1 MKGRGQN
8 CCLTRIFLC
17 AISILFVRKRR
28 ILLSLEDQSRVAV
41 IGAGPAGTF
50 FSYFLFAMAE
60 RMGLD
65 VHLDI
70 FESRDF
76 TTSGPAGC
84 NMCGGIVSES
94 LVQTLATEGIDLPST
109 VIQRGI
115 DSYVLHM
122 DVGSVK
128 IETPLQEKR
137 IGAVHRGA
145 GPRGNRNTQWDS
157 FDGFL
162 LNLARNKG
170 ANLISGRVDEVLWE
184 DGRPSV
190 KVRGGEPR
198 AYDLL
203 VVAVGVNSA
212 TLKLFQDLDIPYVPP
227 ETTKTFICEYA
238 LGREVIEDYLGS
250 SMHTYLLKIPRL
262 EFAAMIPKG
271 EYATICMLGK
281 GIDKELVDSFLNSPE
296 VKRCLPPGRDFQQ
309 GVCRCMPK
317 INIKGS
323 ARPFGDRLIFVGD
336 CGVSRLYKDGIGA
349 AYKTAKA
356 AANTAVFS
364 GISEQ
369 ALKQRFWP
377 ACQKLERD
385 NKIGKLIFSSVGLL
399 QTFPFAR
406 RAILRMVAKEQQNS
420 AMPQRM
426 STSLWD
432 LFTGSAP
439 YREVLVRMA
448 HPFFISRLIWNIM
461 IELWP
466 FRSHKKAGRNH
477 EEK

>member
-1 MKGRGQN
+1 MLHLDEN
-8 CCLTRIFLC
+8 
-17 AISILFVRKRR
+17 
-28 ILLSLEDQSRVAV
+28 SRVAV

-60 RMGLD
+60 RVGLG
-65 VHLDI
+65 VQLDI

-76 TTSGPAGC
+76 TIPGPAGC

-94 LVQTLATEGIDLPST
+94 LVQTLATEGIELPST

-128 IETPLQEKR
+128 IETPFQEKR

-145 GPRGNRNTQWDS
+145 GPLGSQEGRVNG
-157 FDGFL
+157 FDAFL
-162 LNLARNKG
+162 LQLAKDKK
-170 ANLISGRVDEVLWE
+170 ANLVSGRVEEVRWK
-184 DGRPSV
+184 DDRPVV
-190 KVRGGEPR
+190 KVSGRESR
-198 AYDLL
+198 VYDLL

-212 TLKLFQDLDIPYVPP
+212 TLKLFEDLDIPYVPP

-238 LGREVIEDYLGS
+238 LGSEKIGNHLGS
-250 SMHTYLLKIPRL
+250 SMHTYLLNIPRL
-262 EFAAMIPKG
+262 EFAAIIPKG
-271 EYATICMLGK
+271 EYATVCMLGK
-281 GIDKELVDSFLNSPE
+281 RIDKDLVQSFLNSPE
-296 VKRCLPPGRDFQQ
+296 VIRCLPPDWNFQQ
-309 GVCRCMPK
+309 HVCRCMPR

-323 ARPFGDRLIFVGD
+323 ARPFADRLIFVGD
-336 CGVSRLYKDGIGA
+336 CGISRLYKDGIGA

-356 AANTAVFS
+356 AAVTAVFT
-364 GISEQ
+364 GISKD
-369 ALKQRFWP
+369 ALRRRFWP
-377 ACQKLERD
+377 ACRKLERD
-385 NKIGKLIFSSVGLL
+385 NRIGKWIFSSVGIL
-399 QTFPFAR
+399 QSFPFAR
-406 RAILRMVAKEQQNS
+406 RAILRMAAKEQQNK

-439 YREVLVRMA
+439 YRDVLLRMA
-448 HPFFISRLIWNIM
+448 HPFFLSRLIGNIL

-466 FRSHKKAGRNH
+466 FRTKKRIGRRH
-477 EEK
+477 EKE

>member
-1 MKGRGQN
+1 MLQLDEN
-8 CCLTRIFLC
+8 
-17 AISILFVRKRR
+17 
-28 ILLSLEDQSRVAV
+28 SRVAV

-60 RMGLD
+60 RVGMD
-65 VHLDI
+65 VRVDI

-76 TTSGPAGC
+76 TVPGPAGC
-84 NMCGGIVSES
+84 NMCGGIISES
-94 LVQTLATEGIDLPST
+94 LVQTLATEGIELPST

-145 GPRGNRNTQWDS
+145 GPRGNLGSEWGS

-162 LNLARNKG
+162 LGLAREKG
-170 ANLISGRVDEVLWE
+170 ANLIPGRVEEVGWE

-190 KVRGGEPR
+190 RVRESDPR
-198 AYDLL
+198 VYDLL

-212 TLKLFQDLDIPYVPP
+212 TLKLFQDLDVPYVPP

-238 LGREVIEDYLGS
+238 LGRQQIEEHLGS

-271 EYATICMLGK
+271 EYATVCMLGK
-281 GIDKELVDSFLNSPE
+281 KIDKELVQSFLSSQE
-296 VKRCLPPGRDFQQ
+296 VKRCLPPEWDIKQDA
-309 GVCRCMPK
+309 CRCMPK

-356 AANTAVFS
+356 AAITAVFN
-364 GISEQ
+364 GISED
-369 ALKQRFWP
+369 ALEQRFWP

-385 NKIGKLIFSSVGLL
+385 NRIGKLIFSSVGML
-399 QTFPFAR
+399 QSFPFAR
-406 RAILRMVAKEQQNS
+406 RAILRMVAKEQKNK

-439 YREVLVRMA
+439 YREVLFRMA
-448 HPFFISRLIWNIM
+448 HPFFLSRLAWNIM

-466 FRSHKKAGRNH
+466 FRSKKRTGRSH
-477 EEK
+477 EKE

>member
-1 MKGRGQN
+1 M
-8 CCLTRIFLC
+8 
-17 AISILFVRKRR
+17 
-28 ILLSLEDQSRVAV
+28 LSLDENSRVAV

-50 FSYFLFAMAE
+50 FSYFLYALAE
-60 RMGLD
+60 RVGME
-65 VHLDI
+65 VHVDI

-76 TTSGPAGC
+76 TNPGPPGC

-94 LVQTLATEGIDLPST
+94 LVQTLATEGINLPSS

-145 GPRGNRNTQWDS
+145 GPKGYEGAQWDS
-157 FDGFL
+157 FDDFL
-162 LNLARNKG
+162 LKLAMDKG
-170 ANLISGRVDEVLWE
+170 ANLVSGRVDEIRWE
-184 DGRPSV
+184 EGHPAV
-190 KVRGGEPR
+190 KVRGGESR
-198 AYDLL
+198 VYDLL

-212 TLKLFQDLDIPYVPP
+212 TLKLFQDLDIKYVPP

-238 LGREVIEDYLGS
+238 LGQETIEDHLGS

-271 EYATICMLGK
+271 EYATVCMLGK
-281 GIDKELVDSFLNSPE
+281 KIDKELVQSFLNSPE
-296 VKRCLPPGRDFQQ
+296 MKRCLPPDWNSQKE
-309 GVCRCMPK
+309 VCRCMPK

-323 ARPFGDRLIFVGD
+323 NQPFSDRLIFVGD
-336 CGVSRLYKDGIGA
+336 CGISRLYKDGIGA

-356 AANTAVFS
+356 AATTVVFS
-364 GISEQ
+364 GISEE
-369 ALKQRFWP
+369 ALKKRFWP

-385 NKIGKLIFSSVGLL
+385 NRIGKLIFSSIGLIHS
-399 QTFPFAR
+399 FPFAR
-406 RAILRMVAKEQQNS
+406 RAILRMVSTEQENKK
-420 AMPQRM
+420 MPQRM
-426 STSLWD
+426 STALWD

-439 YREVLVRMA
+439 YREVLIRMA
-448 HPFFISRLIWNIM
+448 HPFFMSRLGWNIL

-466 FRSHKKAGRNH
+466 FRSRKQKRRSH
-477 EEK
+477 EDE

>member
-1 MKGRGQN
+1 M
-8 CCLTRIFLC
+8 
-17 AISILFVRKRR
+17 
-28 ILLSLEDQSRVAV
+28 LSLDENSRVAV

-60 RMGLD
+60 RLGLE
-65 VHLDI
+65 VQLDI

-76 TTSGPAGC
+76 SSPGPAGC

-94 LVQTLATEGIDLPST
+94 LVQTLATEGINLPSA
-109 VIQRGI
+109 VVQRGI

-137 IGAVHRGA
+137 IAAVHRGA
-145 GPRGNRNTQWDS
+145 GPRDYQGAQWES

-162 LNLARNKG
+162 LKLARDKG
-170 ANLISGRVDEVLWE
+170 ANLVSGRVEEIRWE
-184 DGRPSV
+184 NGRPAV
-190 KVRGGEPR
+190 KVRGGESR
-198 AYDLL
+198 IYDLL

-212 TLKLFQDLDIPYVPP
+212 TLKLFQDLDIKYVPP

-238 LGREVIEDYLGS
+238 FGKEKIEDYLGS

-262 EFAAMIPKG
+262 EFAAIIPKG
-271 EYATICMLGK
+271 EYATVCMLGK
-281 GIDKELVDSFLNSPE
+281 KIDKQLVQSFLDSPA
-296 VKRCLPPGRDFQQ
+296 VKKCLPSDWDSQKEA
-309 GVCRCMPK
+309 CRCMPK

-323 ARPFGDRLIFVGD
+323 AQPFADRLIFVGD
-336 CGVSRLYKDGIGA
+336 CGISRLYKDGIGA

-356 AANTAVFS
+356 AATTVVFA
-364 GISEQ
+364 GISEE
-369 ALKQRFWP
+369 ALKKRFWP

-385 NKIGKLIFSSVGLL
+385 NKIGKLIFSSVGLI
-399 QTFPFAR
+399 QSFPFAR
-406 RAILRMVAKEQQNS
+406 RAILRMVSKEQKNKG
-420 AMPQRM
+420 MPQRM

-439 YREVLVRMA
+439 YREVLLRMA
-448 HPFFISRLIWNIM
+448 HPFFLSRLIWNNL

-466 FRSHKKAGRNH
+466 FRSKKQRWRNY
-477 EEK
+477 EIE

>member
-1 MKGRGQN
+1 M
-8 CCLTRIFLC
+8 
-17 AISILFVRKRR
+17 
-28 ILLSLEDQSRVAV
+28 LSLNDNSHVAV

-50 FSYFLFAMAE
+50 FSYFLLGMAE
-60 RMGLD
+60 RVGMEIQVDL
-65 VHLDI
+65 

-76 TTSGPAGC
+76 AKSGPTGC
-84 NMCGGIVSES
+84 NMCGGIISES
-94 LVQTLATEGIDLPST
+94 LVQTLATEGINLPSN

-122 DVGSVK
+122 DVGSVR

-145 GPRGNRNTQWDS
+145 GPRGIQEAQWDS

-162 LNLARNKG
+162 LKLATEKG
-170 ANLISGRVDEVLWE
+170 ANLVSGRVDEIRWE

-190 KVRGGEPR
+190 KVRGGQSS

-203 VVAVGVNSA
+203 VAAVGVNSA
-212 TLKLFQDLDIPYVPP
+212 TLKLFQDLDVKYVPP
-227 ETTKTFICEYA
+227 HTTKTYICEYA
-238 LGREVIEDYLGS
+238 LGKKTIEDYLGS

-271 EYATICMLGK
+271 EYATVCMLGK
-281 GIDKELVDSFLNSPE
+281 KMDKQLVQSFLNTPE
-296 VKRCLPPGRDFQQ
+296 VKRCLPSDWDSQQ
-309 GVCRCMPK
+309 EVCRCLPK

-323 ARPFGDRLIFVGD
+323 DQPFGDRLIFVGD

-356 AANTAVFS
+356 AATTAIFT
-364 GISEQ
+364 GISEE
-369 ALKQRFWP
+369 ALRKRFWP
-377 ACQKLERD
+377 ACQKLEHD
-385 NKIGKLIFSSVGLL
+385 NRIGKWIFSSVGLI
-399 QTFPFAR
+399 QSFPFAR
-406 RAILRMVAKEQQNS
+406 RAILRMVSSEQQNKGR
-420 AMPQRM
+420 PQRM
-426 STSLWD
+426 STALWD

-439 YREVLVRMA
+439 YREVLLRMV
-448 HPFFISRLIWNIM
+448 HPYFWSRLIWNIL

-466 FRSHKKAGRNH
+466 FRSRKQLRRCH
-477 EEK
+477 EDE

>member
-1 MKGRGQN
+1 MM
-8 CCLTRIFLC
+8 
-17 AISILFVRKRR
+17 
-28 ILLSLEDQSRVAV
+28 LSLDENSRVAV

-50 FSYFLFAMAE
+50 FSYFLIAMAE
-60 RMGLD
+60 RVGMD
-65 VHLDI
+65 VRVDI

-76 TTSGPAGC
+76 THPGPTGC

-94 LVQTLATEGIDLPST
+94 LVQTLATEGINLPST

-145 GPRGNRNTQWDS
+145 GPRGDREAQWES

-162 LNLARNKG
+162 LNLARDKG
-170 ANLISGRVDEVLWE
+170 ANLVSGRVDEIRWKE
-184 DGRPSV
+184 GRPIL
-190 KVRGGEPR
+190 KVRGGEPVV
-198 AYDLL
+198 YGLL
-203 VVAVGVNSA
+203 VVAVGVNTA
-212 TLKLFQDLDIPYVPP
+212 TLKLFQDLDVGYVPP

-238 LGREVIEDYLGS
+238 LGKESIENYLGS

-271 EYATICMLGK
+271 EYATVCMLGK
-281 GIDKELVDSFLNSPE
+281 KIDKELVQSFLNSPE
-296 VKRCLPPGRDFQQ
+296 MKRCLPPEWDSQQ
-309 GVCRCMPK
+309 EVCRCMPK

-323 ARPFGDRLIFVGD
+323 KHPFGDRLIFVGD
-336 CGVSRLYKDGIGA
+336 CGISRLYKDGIGA

-356 AANTAVFS
+356 AATSVVFS
-364 GISEQ
+364 GISEE
-369 ALKQRFWP
+369 AFKRRFWP
-377 ACQKLERD
+377 ACQKLEKD
-385 NKIGKLIFSSVGLL
+385 NRIGKLIFSSVGLI
-399 QTFPFAR
+399 QSFPFAR
-406 RAILRMVAKEQQNS
+406 RAILRMVSYEQQNKKV
-420 AMPQRM
+420 PQRM
-426 STSLWD
+426 STALWD

-439 YREVLVRMA
+439 YREVLIRMA
-448 HPFFISRLIWNIM
+448 HPFFLCRLVWNIM

-466 FRSHKKAGRNH
+466 FRTRKQKRRTH
-477 EEK
+477 EDK

>member
-1 MKGRGQN
+1 MIQ
-8 CCLTRIFLC
+8 
-17 AISILFVRKRR
+17 
-28 ILLSLEDQSRVAV
+28 LENKSRVGV

-60 RMGLD
+60 RVG
-65 VHLDI
+65 VEIRLDI

-76 TTSGPAGC
+76 STPGPPGC

-94 LVQTLATEGIDLPST
+94 LVQTLATEGIELPST

-145 GPRGNRNTQWDS
+145 GPRGSGESRWDS

-162 LNLARNKG
+162 LEMARKKG
-170 ANLISGRVDEVLWE
+170 AALVPGRVEEVLWE
-184 DGRPSV
+184 EGRPVV
-190 KVRGGEPR
+190 KIRGGEPR
-198 AYDLL
+198 VYDLL

-212 TLKLFQDLDIPYVPP
+212 TLKIFQDLGVDYSPP
-227 ETTKTFICEYA
+227 GTTKTFICEYA
-238 LGREVIEDYLGS
+238 LGREKIEEHLGS

-271 EYATICMLGK
+271 EYATVCMLGK
-281 GIDKELVDSFLNSPE
+281 KIDKDLVQSFLNSQE
-296 VKRCLPPGRDFQQ
+296 FRRCLPSDWNFDQ
-309 GVCRCMPK
+309 GACRCMPK
-317 INIKGS
+317 INVKGS
-323 ARPFGDRLIFVGD
+323 AKPFGDRLIFVGD

-356 AANTAVFS
+356 AAIAAVFN
-364 GISEQ
+364 GISED
-369 ALKQRFWP
+369 AMKQRFWP

-385 NKIGKLIFSSVGLL
+385 NRIGKLIFSSVGLL
-399 QTFPFAR
+399 QSFPFAR
-406 RAILRMVAKEQQNS
+406 RAILRMVAKEQQNKS
-420 AMPQRM
+420 RPQRM
-426 STSLWD
+426 STALWD

-439 YREVLVRMA
+439 YRDVLFRMA
-448 HPFFISRLIWNIM
+448 HPFFLSRLAGNIL

-466 FRSHKKAGRNH
+466 FRSRKRRGRNH
-477 EEK
+477 EAE

>member
-1 MKGRGQN
+1 MLN
-8 CCLTRIFLC
+8 
-17 AISILFVRKRR
+17 
-28 ILLSLEDQSRVAV
+28 LEDNSRVAV

-50 FSYFLFAMAE
+50 FSYFLYAMAE
-60 RMGLD
+60 RVGLD
-65 VHLDI
+65 VQVDI

-76 TTSGPAGC
+76 SKAGPPGC

-94 LVQTLATEGIDLPST
+94 LVQTLATEGINLPST

-145 GPRGNRNTQWDS
+145 GPRGNLETQWES

-162 LNLARNKG
+162 LKLAKDKG
-170 ANLISGRVDEVLWE
+170 TNVVSGRVEEIRWE
-184 DGRPSV
+184 NGRPTV

-198 AYDLL
+198 LYDLL
-203 VVAVGVNSA
+203 VVAVGVNTA
-212 TLKLFQDLDIPYVPP
+212 TLKLFQDLDIKYDPP
-227 ETTKTFICEYA
+227 GTTKTFICEYA
-238 LGREVIEDYLGS
+238 LGKEKIEDYLGS

-271 EYATICMLGK
+271 EYATVCMLGK
-281 GIDKELVDSFLNSPE
+281 KIDKELVKSFLNSPE
-296 VKRCLPPGRDFQQ
+296 MKRCLPPDWDSQQ
-309 GVCRCMPK
+309 EVCRCMPK

-323 ARPFGDRLIFVGD
+323 AHPFGDRLIFVGD
-336 CGVSRLYKDGIGA
+336 CGISRLYKDGIGA

-356 AANTAVFS
+356 AATTAVFT
-364 GISEQ
+364 GISED
-369 ALKQRFWP
+369 ALRQRFWP
-377 ACQKLERD
+377 KCQKLERD
-385 NKIGKLIFSSVGLL
+385 NRIGKMIFSSVGLI
-399 QTFPFAR
+399 QSFPFVR
-406 RAILRMVAKEQQNS
+406 RAILRMVSKEQQNKER
-420 AMPQRM
+420 PQRM

-439 YREVLVRMA
+439 YREVLMRMA
-448 HPFFISRLIWNIM
+448 HPFFLSRLFWNIM

-466 FRSHKKAGRNH
+466 FRSRKQKRRSH
-477 EEK
+477 EDQ

>member
-1 MKGRGQN
+1 MLN
-8 CCLTRIFLC
+8 
-17 AISILFVRKRR
+17 
-28 ILLSLEDQSRVAV
+28 LEDNSRVAV

-50 FSYFLFAMAE
+50 FSYFLYAMAE
-60 RMGLD
+60 RVGLD
-65 VHLDI
+65 VQVDI

-76 TTSGPAGC
+76 SKAGPPGC

-94 LVQTLATEGIDLPST
+94 LVQTLATEGINLPST

-145 GPRGNRNTQWDS
+145 GPRGNLEMQWDS

-162 LNLARNKG
+162 LKLAKDKG
-170 ANLISGRVDEVLWE
+170 TNVVSGRVEEIRWE
-184 DGRPSV
+184 NGRPTV

-198 AYDLL
+198 LYDLL
-203 VVAVGVNSA
+203 VVAVGVNTA
-212 TLKLFQDLDIPYVPP
+212 TLKLFQDLDIKYDPP
-227 ETTKTFICEYA
+227 GTTKTFICEYA
-238 LGREVIEDYLGS
+238 LGKEKIEDYLGS

-271 EYATICMLGK
+271 EYATVCMLGK
-281 GIDKELVDSFLNSPE
+281 KIDKELVKSFLNSPE
-296 VKRCLPPGRDFQQ
+296 MKRCLPPDWDSQQ
-309 GVCRCMPK
+309 EVCRCMPK

-323 ARPFGDRLIFVGD
+323 AHPFGDRLIFVGD
-336 CGVSRLYKDGIGA
+336 CGISRLYKDGIGA

-356 AANTAVFS
+356 AATTAVFT
-364 GISEQ
+364 GISED
-369 ALKQRFWP
+369 ALRQRFWP
-377 ACQKLERD
+377 KCQKLERD
-385 NKIGKLIFSSVGLL
+385 NRIGKMIFSSVGLI
-399 QTFPFAR
+399 QSFPFVR
-406 RAILRMVAKEQQNS
+406 RAILRMVSKEQQNKER
-420 AMPQRM
+420 PQRM

-439 YREVLVRMA
+439 YREVLMRMA
-448 HPFFISRLIWNIM
+448 HPFFLSRLFWNIM

-466 FRSHKKAGRNH
+466 FRSRKQKRRSH
-477 EEK
+477 EDQ

>member
-1 MKGRGQN
+1 MLN
-8 CCLTRIFLC
+8 LD
-17 AISILFVRKRR
+17 
-28 ILLSLEDQSRVAV
+28 ENSRVAV

-60 RMGLD
+60 RVGSE
-65 VHLDI
+65 VQLDI

-76 TTSGPAGC
+76 TGSGPPGC

-122 DVGSVK
+122 DAGSVK
-128 IETPLQEKR
+128 IETPLREKR
-137 IGAVHRGA
+137 IGAVYRGA
-145 GPRGNRNTQWDS
+145 GPKGVREAQWQS

-162 LNLARNKG
+162 LELAKNKG
-170 ANLISGRVDEVLWE
+170 ANLVSGRVEEVRWE
-184 DGRPSV
+184 NGRPAV

-198 AYDLL
+198 VYDLL

-212 TLKLFQDLDIPYVPP
+212 TLKLFQDLDIKYVPP
-227 ETTKTFICEYA
+227 ETTKTYICEYA
-238 LGREVIEDYLGS
+238 LGRDRIEEYLGS

-271 EYATICMLGK
+271 EYATVCMLGK
-281 GIDKELVDSFLNSPE
+281 KIDKELVQSFLNSPE
-296 VKRCLPPGRDFQQ
+296 VRRCLPSDWNFQQ
-309 GVCRCMPK
+309 EVCRCMPK

-323 ARPFGDRLIFVGD
+323 SRPFSDRLVFVGD
-336 CGVSRLYKDGIGA
+336 CGISRLYKDGIGA

-356 AANTAVFS
+356 AATTAVFT
-364 GISEQ
+364 GISED
-369 ALKQRFWP
+369 AWERRFWP

-385 NKIGKLIFSSVGLL
+385 NKIGKWIFSSVGLL
-399 QTFPFAR
+399 QSFPFAR
-406 RAILRMVAKEQQNS
+406 RAILRMVAKEQKNKG
-420 AMPQRM
+420 MPQRM

-439 YREVLVRMA
+439 YRAVLLRMA

-466 FRSHKKAGRNH
+466 FRSKERTGRNH
-477 EEK
+477 EEE

>member
-1 MKGRGQN
+1 M
-8 CCLTRIFLC
+8 
-17 AISILFVRKRR
+17 
-28 ILLSLEDQSRVAV
+28 LSLDENSRVAV

-60 RMGLD
+60 RVGLEI
-65 VHLDI
+65 HLDI

-76 TTSGPAGC
+76 TSPGPSGC

-94 LVQTLATEGIDLPST
+94 LVQNLATEGISLPST

-145 GPRGNRNTQWDS
+145 GPRGNKETQWDS

-162 LNLARNKG
+162 LELARDKG
-170 ANLISGRVDEVLWE
+170 ANLVSGRVEEIRWE
-184 DGRPSV
+184 DGHPAV
-190 KVRGGEPR
+190 KVRGSESSI
-198 AYDLL
+198 YDLL
-203 VVAVGVNSA
+203 VVAVGVNTA
-212 TLKLFQDLDIPYVPP
+212 TLKLFQDLDIKYVPP

-238 LGREVIEDYLGS
+238 LGKEKIEDFLGN

-271 EYATICMLGK
+271 EYATVCMLGK
-281 GIDKELVDSFLNSPE
+281 KIDKKLVQSFLNSPE
-296 VKRCLPPGRDFQQ
+296 VKRCLPSDWDFRQE
-309 GVCRCMPK
+309 VCRCMPK
-317 INIKGS
+317 INIKG
-323 ARPFGDRLIFVGD
+323 AAQPFGDRLIFVGD
-336 CGVSRLYKDGIGA
+336 CGISRLYKDGIGA

-356 AANTAVFS
+356 AATTAVFT
-364 GISEQ
+364 GISED
-369 ALKQRFWP
+369 AFSQRFWP

-385 NKIGKLIFSSVGLL
+385 NRIGKLIFSSVGLI
-399 QTFPFAR
+399 QSFPFAR
-406 RAILRMVAKEQQNS
+406 RAILRMVSKEQQNKG
-420 AMPQRM
+420 APQRM
-426 STSLWD
+426 STSRWD
-432 LFTGSAP
+432 LFTGSSP
-439 YREVLVRMA
+439 YREVLLRMA
-448 HPFFISRLIWNIM
+448 HPFFLSRLIWNIM

-466 FRSHKKAGRNH
+466 FRSRKRTRRSH
-477 EEK
+477 EYE

>member
-1 MKGRGQN
+1 M
-8 CCLTRIFLC
+8 
-17 AISILFVRKRR
+17 
-28 ILLSLEDQSRVAV
+28 LSLDENSRVAV

-60 RMGLD
+60 RMGTD
-65 VHLDI
+65 VRLDI
-70 FESRDF
+70 YESRDF
-76 TTSGPAGC
+76 TKPGPPGC

-94 LVQTLATEGIDLPST
+94 LVQTLATEGINLPSS

-145 GPRGNRNTQWDS
+145 GPKGSIDPQWDS

-162 LNLARNKG
+162 LKLAQEKG
-170 ANLISGRVDEVLWE
+170 ANLISGRVEEIHWD

-190 KVRGGEPR
+190 KARGSEPQV
-198 AYDLL
+198 YDLL

-212 TLKLFQDLDIPYVPP
+212 TLKLFQDLDVQYDPP
-227 ETTKTFICEYA
+227 GTTKTFICEYA
-238 LGREVIEDYLGS
+238 LGKQKIEEYLGS

-271 EYATICMLGK
+271 EYATVCMLGK
-281 GIDKELVDSFLNSPE
+281 KIDKELVQSFLNSPE
-296 VKRCLPPGRDFQQ
+296 MQRCLPPNWDSQQ
-309 GVCRCMPK
+309 EACRCMPK

-323 ARPFGDRLIFVGD
+323 NQPFADRLIFVGD
-336 CGVSRLYKDGIGA
+336 CGISRLYKDGIGA

-356 AANTAVFS
+356 AATTVVFS
-364 GISEQ
+364 GISEE
-369 ALKQRFWP
+369 ALKQRFLP
-377 ACQKLERD
+377 ACQKLEKD
-385 NKIGKLIFSSVGLL
+385 NRIGKLIFSSVGLI
-399 QTFPFAR
+399 QSFPFAR
-406 RAILRMVAKEQQNS
+406 RAILRMVATEQQNKGR
-420 AMPQRM
+420 PQRM

-439 YREVLVRMA
+439 YREVLMRMA
-448 HPFFISRLIWNIM
+448 HPFFLSRLVWNIM

-466 FRSHKKAGRNH
+466 FRPRGQKRRSH
-477 EEK
+477 EDQ

>member
-1 MKGRGQN
+1 MLHLDDN
-8 CCLTRIFLC
+8 
-17 AISILFVRKRR
+17 
-28 ILLSLEDQSRVAV
+28 SRVAV

-60 RMGLD
+60 RVGMD
-65 VHLDI
+65 VRLDI
-70 FESRDF
+70 YESRDF
-76 TTSGPAGC
+76 TALGPAGC

-94 LVQTLATEGIDLPST
+94 LVQTLATEGIDLPPT

-128 IETPLQEKR
+128 IETPLHEKR

-145 GPRGNRNTQWDS
+145 GPRGSKVQWDS
-157 FDGFL
+157 FDAFL
-162 LNLARNKG
+162 LELARKKG
-170 ANLISGRVDEVLWE
+170 ANLVSGRVDEVCWE

-190 KVRGGEPR
+190 KVRGGEPQV
-198 AYDLL
+198 YDLL
-203 VVAVGVNSA
+203 VAAVGVNTA
-212 TLKLFQDLDIPYVPP
+212 TLKLFEDLETPYTPP

-238 LGREVIEDYLGS
+238 LGREKLEDYLGS

-271 EYATICMLGK
+271 EYATVCMLGK
-281 GIDKELVDSFLNSPE
+281 KIDKDLVRSFLDSPE
-296 VKRCLPPGRDFQQ
+296 MRRCLPSDWDFQEDA
-309 GVCRCMPK
+309 CRCMPK

-323 ARPFGDRLIFVGD
+323 AHPFSDRLIFVGD
-336 CGVSRLYKDGIGA
+336 CGISRLYKDGIGA

-356 AANTAVFS
+356 AAIAAVFT
-364 GISEQ
+364 GISEN
-369 ALKQRFWP
+369 ALKRRFWP

-385 NKIGKLIFSSVGLL
+385 NRIGKWIFSSVGLL
-399 QTFPFAR
+399 QIFPFAR
-406 RAILRMVAKEQQNS
+406 RAILRMVSKEQQNK

-439 YREVLVRMA
+439 YRDVLFRMA
-448 HPFFISRLIWNIM
+448 HPFFIGRLIGNMM

-466 FRSHKKAGRNH
+466 FRKRKRAGGFH

>member
-1 MKGRGQN
+1 M
-8 CCLTRIFLC
+8 
-17 AISILFVRKRR
+17 
-28 ILLSLEDQSRVAV
+28 LSLDENSSVAV

-50 FSYFLFAMAE
+50 FSYFLLAMAE
-60 RMGLD
+60 RIGSE
-65 VHLDI
+65 VQLDI
-70 FESRDF
+70 IESRDF
-76 TTSGPAGC
+76 TRPGPTGC

-94 LVQTLATEGIDLPST
+94 LVQTLATEGINLPST

-145 GPRGNRNTQWDS
+145 GPQGDREAQWDS

-162 LNLARNKG
+162 LKLAMDKG
-170 ANLISGRVDEVLWE
+170 ANLVNGRVEEISWD
-184 DGRPSV
+184 DGRPAV
-190 KVRGGEPR
+190 KVRGSEPKV
-198 AYDLL
+198 YDLL
-203 VVAVGVNSA
+203 VVAVGVNTA
-212 TLKLFQDLDIPYVPP
+212 TLKLFQDLDIKYVPP
-227 ETTKTFICEYA
+227 ETTKTYICEYA
-238 LGREVIEDYLGS
+238 LGKDTIEDYLGS

-271 EYATICMLGK
+271 EYATVCMLGK
-281 GIDKELVDSFLNSPE
+281 RIDKELVQSFLNSPE
-296 VKRCLPPGRDFQQ
+296 VSKCLPADWDFQQ
-309 GVCRCMPK
+309 EVCRCMPK

-323 ARPFGDRLIFVGD
+323 AQPFSDRLIFVGD
-336 CGVSRLYKDGIGA
+336 CGISRLYKDGIGA

-356 AANTAVFS
+356 AATTAVFT
-364 GISEQ
+364 GISED
-369 ALKQRFWP
+369 AFKQRFWP

-385 NKIGKLIFSSVGLL
+385 NRIGKLIFSSVGLI
-399 QTFPFAR
+399 QSFPFAR
-406 RAILRMVAKEQQNS
+406 RAILRMVDKEQKNKGK
-420 AMPQRM
+420 PQRM

-439 YREVLVRMA
+439 YREVLLRMA
-448 HPFFISRLIWNIM
+448 HPFFLSRLIWNII

-466 FRSHKKAGRNH
+466 FRSRNQTGRSH
-477 EEK
+477 EDE

>member
-1 MKGRGQN
+1 M
-8 CCLTRIFLC
+8 
-17 AISILFVRKRR
+17 
-28 ILLSLEDQSRVAV
+28 LSLEDKSRVAV
-41 IGAGPAGTF
+41 IGGGPAGTF
-50 FSYFLFAMAE
+50 FSYFLLAMAE
-60 RMGLD
+60 RVGT
-65 VHLDI
+65 DI
-70 FESRDF
+70 QVDIIESRDF
-76 TTSGPAGC
+76 SSPAPAGC

-94 LVQTLATEGIDLPST
+94 LVQTLATEGINLPST

-145 GPRGNRNTQWDS
+145 GPRGIQNHQWDS

-162 LNLARNKG
+162 LKLAADKG
-170 ANLISGRVDEVLWE
+170 ANIVSGRVEEVRWE
-184 DGRPSV
+184 EGRPTV
-190 KVRGGEPR
+190 KVRGGQSD

-203 VVAVGVNSA
+203 VVAVGVNSG
-212 TLKLFQDLDIPYVPP
+212 TLKLFQDLDVKYVPP
-227 ETTKTFICEYA
+227 QTTKTYICEYA
-238 LGREVIEDYLGS
+238 LGKDTVENYLGS

-271 EYATICMLGK
+271 EYATVCMLGK
-281 GIDKELVDSFLNSPE
+281 KIDKPLVQSFLGTEE
-296 VKRCLPPGRDFQQ
+296 VKRCLPPDWDPQQ
-309 GVCRCMPK
+309 EVCRCLPK

-323 ARPFGDRLIFVGD
+323 DHPFADRLLFVGD

-356 AANTAVFS
+356 AATTAIFT
-364 GISEQ
+364 GISEE
-369 ALKQRFWP
+369 AFKKRFWP

-385 NKIGKLIFSSVGLL
+385 NRIGKLIFSSVGLI
-399 QTFPFAR
+399 QSFPFAR
-406 RAILRMVAKEQQNS
+406 RAILRMVAIEQKNKG
-420 AMPQRM
+420 MPQRM

-439 YREVLVRMA
+439 YRDVLLRMA
-448 HPFFISRLIWNIM
+448 HPFFLSRLIWNII
-461 IELWP
+461 IEIWP
-466 FRSHKKAGRNH
+466 FRSRKQRRRSH
-477 EEK
+477 EDE

>member
-1 MKGRGQN
+1 M
-8 CCLTRIFLC
+8 
-17 AISILFVRKRR
+17 
-28 ILLSLEDQSRVAV
+28 LSLDENSRVAV

-60 RMGLD
+60 RVGQEIQ
-65 VHLDI
+65 LDI
-70 FESRDF
+70 FESRNF
-76 TTSGPAGC
+76 ASPGPSGC

-94 LVQTLATEGIDLPST
+94 LVQTLATEGINLPAS

-145 GPRGNRNTQWDS
+145 GPRGNQEGQWDS
-157 FDGFL
+157 FDNFL
-162 LNLARNKG
+162 LKLARDKG
-170 ANLISGRVDEVLWE
+170 ANIISGRVDEIRWE
-184 DGRPSV
+184 DGRPAV
-190 KVRGGEPR
+190 KVRGGESR
-198 AYDLL
+198 VYDLL
-203 VVAVGVNSA
+203 VVAVGVNTA
-212 TLKLFQDLDIPYVPP
+212 TLKLFQDMDIKYTAP

-238 LGREVIEDYLGS
+238 LGKEKIENYLGS

-271 EYATICMLGK
+271 EYATVCMLGK
-281 GIDKELVDSFLNSPE
+281 KIDKELVQSFLNTPE
-296 VKRCLPPGRDFQQ
+296 VKRCLPPDWDSQQ
-309 GVCRCMPK
+309 EACRCMPK

-323 ARPFGDRLIFVGD
+323 SHPFSDRLIFVGD
-336 CGVSRLYKDGIGA
+336 CGISRLYKDGIGA

-356 AANTAVFS
+356 AATTAVFT
-364 GISEQ
+364 GISEE

-377 ACQKLERD
+377 ACQKLEKD
-385 NKIGKLIFSSVGLL
+385 NRIGKLIFSSVGLI
-399 QTFPFAR
+399 QSFPFAR
-406 RAILRMVAKEQQNS
+406 RAILRMVAKEQQNRG
-420 AMPQRM
+420 MPQRM

-439 YREVLVRMA
+439 YREVLLRMA
-448 HPFFISRLIWNIM
+448 HPLFLSSLIWNIV

-466 FRSHKKAGRNH
+466 FRRRKQKGRSH
-477 EEK
+477 EEE